1 MGKIILNRLRRL
13 VNNEYMRQEWVRDRL
28 YEIPENSTILD
39 AGCGSQQYR
48 KNCKHLKYYAQDFGH
63 YKRDEKDSLTSRA
76 ELYNYGKLDYIG
88 NIWGIDEK
96 DSTFDVILCTEVL
109 EHIPYPNETI
119 KEFSRLLKPGGKL
132 ILTVPAN
139 SLRHMDPYYYYSG
152 YSDRYLKFV
161 LQENNFHDII
171 IEPVGSYHSWL
182 MVETSRCIRHEGFLA
197 LLTLWPSFIYHYLKQ
212 RFPSDKEIN
221 TLCFGYHVTAIKP
234 MKF

>member
-13 VNNEYMRQEWVRDRL
+13 VNNEYMRQEWVRGRL

-48 KNCKHLKYYAQDFGH
+48 KNCKHLKYYAQDFGN
-63 YKRDEKDSLTSRA
+63 YKKDKKDSLTARTQP
-76 ELYNYGKLDYIG
+76 YNYGKLDYMG
-88 NIWGIDEK
+88 NIWSIDEK
-96 DSTFDVILCTEVL
+96 DSTFNVILCTEVL

-132 ILTVPAN
+132 ILTVPSN

-152 YSDRYLKFV
+152 YSDRYLK
-161 LQENNFHDII
+161 LILEENRFHDIK
-171 IEPVGSYHSWL
+171 IESIGSYHSWL
-182 MVETSRCIRHEGFLA
+182 MVETSRCIRYEGLFA
-197 LLTLWPSFIYHYLKQ
+197 LLTLWPAFIYHYLKQ
-212 RFPSDKEIN
+212 RSPSHKEIN